1 MMQTSLLQSLPSLA
15 GGWRGRWDPMPQDLM
30 LPKYETGLLREL
42 NALLAIPT
50 NGKVNGDWTRQR

>member
-1 MMQTSLLQSLPSLA
+1 
-15 GGWRGRWDPMPQDLM
+15 MPQDLM